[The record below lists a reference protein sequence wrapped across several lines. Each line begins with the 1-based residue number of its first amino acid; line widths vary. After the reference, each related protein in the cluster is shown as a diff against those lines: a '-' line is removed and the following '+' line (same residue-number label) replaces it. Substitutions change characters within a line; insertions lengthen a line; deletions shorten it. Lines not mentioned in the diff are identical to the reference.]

1 MAGAMQAHPGFLITF
16 EGGEGCGKSTQARLL
31 YKKLQQHNIA
41 SLLTQ
46 EPGGTPLGNK
56 IRSLLKD
63 KRDFTISPLSELFLF
78 SACRSQL
85 VQDVIRPAMDA
96 GRVVVCDRFCDSTVV
111 YQGFARG
118 LDLHL
123 IDLVNT
129 SATGGLKPDV
139 TILLDI
145 SPEQGLQRKKKVHE
159 DRFDSEELSFHQSIR
174 QGYLDLAAK
183 EPGRWLVLQAGL
195 PVNKLSQL
203 AWEYVRPLVAHGR

>member
-1 MAGAMQAHPGFLITF
+1 MQAYPGFFITF

-31 YKKLQQHNIA
+31 YKKLQQHKIP

-56 IRSLLKD
+56 IRSVLKV

-78 SACRSQL
+78 AACRSQL
-85 VQDVIRPAMDA
+85 IQDVIEPALDS
-96 GRVVVCDRFCDSTVV
+96 GRVVVCDRFSDSTTV

-118 LDLHL
+118 LALPL
-123 IDLVNT
+123 IDSVNIT
-129 SATGGLKPDV
+129 ATGGLKPDV

-145 SPEQGLQRKKKVHE
+145 SPEQGLQRKRKIQH
-159 DRFDSEELSFHQSIR
+159 DRFDSEEISFHRKIR
-174 QGYLDLAAK
+174 EGYLTLAGQ
-183 EPGRWLVLQAGL
+183 EPARWLVLQAGL

-203 AWEYVRPLVAHGR
+203 AWEHIKPLITRGRR

>member
-1 MAGAMQAHPGFLITF
+1 MQAHPGFLITF

-31 YKKLQQHNIA
+31 HKKLQQHNIA

-56 IRSLLKD
+56 IRSVLKV
-63 KRDFTISPLSELFLF
+63 KGDFSISPLSELFLF

-85 VQDVIRPAMDA
+85 IRDVIGPALRA
-96 GRVVVCDRFCDSTVV
+96 GQVVVCDRFCDSTVV

-123 IDLVNT
+123 IDLINT

-145 SPEQGLQRKKKVHE
+145 LPEEGLKRKKQAHG
-159 DRFDSEELSFHQSIR
+159 DRFDSEELSFHRRIR
-174 QGYLDLAAK
+174 EGYLDLAAK
-183 EPGRWLVLQAGL
+183 DPGRWLVMQAGL

-203 AWEYVRPLVAHGR
+203 AWEQVRPLIAHGR

>member
-1 MAGAMQAHPGFLITF
+1 MQAHPGFLITF

-31 YKKLQQHNIA
+31 YNKLQQHSIA

-56 IRSLLKD
+56 IRSLLKI
-63 KRDFTISPLSELFLF
+63 KRDFPISPLSELFLF

-85 VQDVIRPAMDA
+85 IQDVIGPALDT
-96 GRVVVCDRFCDSTVV
+96 GRVVVCDRFS
-111 YQGFARG
+111 A
-118 LDLHL
+118 LDLKL
-123 IDLVNT
+123 IDAINT

-145 SPEQGLQRKKKVHE
+145 LPEQGLQRKKKVHE

-174 QGYLDLAAK
+174 EGYLDLAAK

-203 AWEYVRPLVAHGR
+203 AWDHVRPLIARGRR